1 MSNYYYYFV
10 KPLDINRPN
19 SNIEVEFDNMDRTG
33 L

>member
-1 MSNYYYYFV
+1 MSNFYYYFV

-19 SNIEVEFDNMDRTG
+19 TTIEVEFENMDRSA